1 MKDIPDI
8 DWKDIRI
15 GNEAIVLINVIGQV
29 QIVNKSETSN
39 FVEPYKKRV
48 CIIINDTTSKTP
60 LIVQQWIPYE
70 DQTELVEE
78 TQTIDLSLLNKT
90 IQQWREIKSFL
101 EDDNKD
107 DSTQE
112 MDDESN
118 SFETNESIEL
128 DGNSEKKKDIEIS
141 SVNYI
146 TTNILE

>member
-1 MKDIPDI
+1 M
-8 DWKDIRI
+8 
-15 GNEAIVLINVIGQV
+15 
-29 QIVNKSETSN
+29 
-39 FVEPYKKRV
+39 EPYKKRV
-48 CIIINDTTSKTP
+48 SIIINDTTSKTP
-60 LIVQQWIPYE
+60 LIVQQWIPHE

-90 IQQWREIKSFL
+90 IQQWTEIKSFI
-101 EDDNKD
+101 EDENKD

-112 MDDESN
+112 MDDESS

-128 DGNSEKKKDIEIS
+128 DGNTEKKKDIEIS